1 MSLSHCLRRTCLAGP
16 AIQNHPSLASSV
28 STVQQCSGLHV
39 RKEQGRVAG
48 AALES
53 PDCPAKC
60 RTVCRL
66 SVLLYVTCLCLP
78 GPPRGTSHPHGDVGV
93 SPHPPACEGWPEPQ
107 LSLRL
112 TEAFCT
118 FSPGCNRDLSTRAE
132 SSWDRAVVARPAFTD
147 QTKVNLHY
155 LLLGLTDRGSSSWK
169 GLDLIISTSLA
180 SKASPKP
187 GNSELMPSV
196 TSNKASGS
204 LPRRFTVSDG

>member
-1 MSLSHCLRRTCLAGP
+1 MCGRSRAGWQELPWKAQTAPRSVGRFAGSLFFFMSP
-16 AIQNHPSLASSV
+16 
-28 STVQQCSGLHV
+28 
-39 RKEQGRVAG
+39 
-48 AALES
+48 
-53 PDCPAKC
+53 
-60 RTVCRL
+60 
-66 SVLLYVTCLCLP
+66 CLCLP